1 MTGAAGSTRA
11 GSSSRQR
18 HKHSHLDDKKKT
30 TTTQH
35 TQIAAHTN
43 RNTHTQAKHTRA
55 LIHVKGRGRY
65 TRTNKVVCTRRGW
78 GSTVFAASFW
88 FCYSFSFSLSLS
100 PSHTRS
106 WLWNTFD
113 RGSRTTTKAKAACR
127 DRIGKQEERR
137 AVRDVR
143 SKRVAT
149 RERGPAGEGQCCR
162 NKHLSEFSLCL
173 ISIRRLPKRQ
183 AYTHTHKYKH
193 IYTQKSKR
201 Q

>member
-1 MTGAAGSTRA
+1 MI
-11 GSSSRQR
+11 
-18 HKHSHLDDKKKT
+18 KKKQQQHNT
-30 TTTQH
+30 HKSQH
-35 TQIAAHTN
+35 TQIA
-43 RNTHTQAKHTRA
+43 THTHTGETHA
-55 LIHVKGRGRY
+55 
-65 TRTNKVVCTRRGW
+65 RTNTRKRQGAIHTHKQGSLHEAGV